1 MFDPLFILIIKLII
15 SISFIVI
22 MKKSIEKKHTKIKTT
37 IGWILG
43 LYFIL
48 IQSTLISLWIL
59 ENTILDNN
67 SLLLM
72 QSSLDAM
79 SGIIGIII
87 YLLIGFKYF
96 SKKK

>member
-1 MFDPLFILIIKLII
+1 
-15 SISFIVI
+15 

-43 LYFIL
+43 LYFVL
-48 IQSTLISLWIL
+48 IQSILISLWIL

-79 SGIIGIII
+79 SGIIGIVI
-87 YLLIGFKYF
+87 YLFIGFKYF

>member
-22 MKKSIEKKHTKIKTT
+22 MKKSIEKKYTKIKTT

-72 QSSLDAM
+72 QSSIDAM
-79 SGIIGIII
+79 SGIIGIVI
-87 YLLIGFKYF
+87 YLFIGFKYF
-96 SKKK
+96 SKNK